1 MNEPQTYGITAGTL
15 QEMQKGSDKGS
26 RALRDFALTLSRPL
40 VYDFSLRRFSEL
52 TEQGFVIVVGMLRDY
67 RAGAISQSSLE
78 EMATLLESSIDP
90 SNSCLDRVGSTSIR
104 VVIAKQQVA
113 TVSTKTIGIDNAE
126 KKARWIRDNYLFDN
140 QGQITVKKRRSP
152 RKGVVKRITLVS
164 DLQAKGLSFLVTY
177 QGASGRPT
185 TKRFSAVKLGF
196 DGAFRSALAKAKEAD
211 PEIDLQ
217 MKNPYRP
224 TNEEYNFF
232 KQIVLDLPE
241 PEAC

>member
-26 RALRDFALTLSRPL
+26 RALRDFALSLSRPL
-40 VYDFSLRRFSEL
+40 VYDFSLRRFSDL
-52 TEQGFVIVVGMLRDY
+52 TDQGFGIAVGLLRSF
-67 RAGAISQSSLE
+67 RAGTISQTNLE
-78 EMATLLESSIDP
+78 EMADLMEASIDQ
-90 SNSCLDRVGSTSIR
+90 SNTCLDRVGGTSIR

-113 TVSTKTIGIDNAE
+113 TVSTKTIGLDNAE
-126 KKARWIRDNYLFDN
+126 KKARWIRDNFLFEN

-152 RKGVVKRITLVS
+152 RKGGVKRITLVS
-164 DLQAKGLSFLVTY
+164 DLQARGLSFLVTY

-196 DGAFRSALAKAKEAD
+196 DGAFRAALAKAKEAD
-211 PEIDLQ
+211 PDIDLL

-241 PEAC
+241 PEVC

>member
-1 MNEPQTYGITAGTL
+1 MNGPQTYAITAGTL

-26 RALRDFALTLSRPL
+26 RALRDLALSLSRPQ
-40 VYDFSLRRFSEL
+40 VYDFNLRRFSDL
-52 TEQGFVIVVGMLRDY
+52 TEQGFGIAVGLLRDF
-67 RAGAISQSSLE
+67 RAGTISQDDLDE
-78 EMATLLESSIDP
+78 IAALLESSIDQ
-90 SNSCLDRVGSTSIR
+90 SNTCLDRVGGTSIR
-104 VVIAKQQVA
+104 VVIAKQQVG
-113 TVSTKTIGIDNAE
+113 TVSTKAIGLDNAE

-164 DLQAKGLSFLVTY
+164 DMQAKGLSFLVTY

-196 DGAFRSALAKAKEAD
+196 DGAFRAALAKAKEAAPD
-211 PEIDLQ
+211 IDLK
-217 MKNPYRP
+217 MNNPYRP

-232 KQIVLDLPE
+232 KQIVPDLPE